1 MCVTALLVRQVYVSL
16 ADMASMRDA
25 LKRDSLEVEAKLA
38 YVPVDGFVSGLD
50 DQVPYMPIHIYI
62 YIHIHLPTYATT

>member
-1 MCVTALLVRQVYVSL
+1 
-16 ADMASMRDA
+16 MRDA
-25 LKRDSLEVEAKLA
+25 LKRVSLEVEAKLA

-62 YIHIHLPTYATT
+62 YIHTYTSLPIPQPDRRTSRRT